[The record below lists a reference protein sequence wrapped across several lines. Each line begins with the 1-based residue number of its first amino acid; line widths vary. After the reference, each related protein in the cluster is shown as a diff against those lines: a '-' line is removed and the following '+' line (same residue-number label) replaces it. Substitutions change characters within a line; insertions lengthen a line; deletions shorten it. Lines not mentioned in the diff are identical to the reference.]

1 MDWYEEPINQECAAE
16 APRRHVCKPMSPES
30 WRERFAREQAQ
41 RILATARAETE
52 LALGA
57 FLPTDFYTQRFMRKD

>member
-1 MDWYEEPINQECAAE
+1 MDWYEEPINPEC
-16 APRRHVCKPMSPES
+16 PK
-30 WRERFAREQAQ
+30 REPFSERYAREQAAK
-41 RILATARAETE
+41 IMGAARAETE